1 MRIETPLS
9 NNDYRELKKETKE
22 VLGLGGHLSPPFG
35 QSTLDYVEVHLLNT
49 DGNFIEK
56 FNSEHTTFEDDK
68 IILNIGQ
75 DLRDRD
81 FNRGEFQVRYHFIRK
96 VAGSD
101 EIVLTKTVDG
111 VPNLIHSG
119 NPELTGVPMG
129 EFYTDEEGN
138 PFVGQGPPANFLDAQ
153 PLDVKEWKFKID
165 EISPSR
171 TEIRIVPQLIK
182 NTNYIKEF
190 RDLIEPKRY
199 IPETSWDEY
208 VNGHTDLRGAW
219 ITIRDKPDDPLSKWW
234 RPRLQF
240 QDNVTT
246 AGDFG
251 KLHWN
256 LYGKDEPNRNLP
268 TQDGG
273 GQISWTGPD
282 SSRLEFNVRREVE
295 DEGFKETMKGD
306 KITVE
311 KAYVI
316 GYETRPDVQENSD
329 YQSEDPIP
337 DLYIQATRVGDTRE
351 FDYSMYTMD
360 GIPYNPNSQGIQFY
374 WEFGCGHKQEAS
386 TESNASHNYDTN
398 GSYSPS
404 VYVFTPNFQKEI
416 TEVRTPNGR
425 ILDFVEI
432 ETLESSTQNSSLDGK
447 IIRWNCNLTQGI
459 PKSRSTARATVGSRW
474 YIQNGYRRFITNGT
488 NLGLLRN
495 LLGLTVARDS
505 DGNTQTV
512 TRFDDVNN
520 FNVQVTLFNP
530 LEVELDAVS
539 ISDFPIGPDI
549 DATAFTTGVSINES
563 LPTPDMGQKIFLGLA
578 EGGEEETENQVDD
591 EFEQETDSGDDDT
604 NNESN
609 SGPFTVT
616 LVNSPIATS
625 QNLAGS
631 EVAFLGS
638 PYINTNVQNSVERNL
653 NTGQIVSFK
662 AKGMGEGNFFIGFF
676 DDEDFSTPSFSPQPN
691 ADELVDIFLD
701 SNRTFYVKVESGV

>member
-96 VAGSD
+96 VAGGD

-208 VNGHTDLRGAW
+208 VNGDTGLRGAW

-256 LYGKDEPNRNLP
+256 LFGKDEPNRNLP

-282 SSRLEFNVRREVE
+282 SSRIEFNVRREVE

-337 DLYIQATRVGDTRE
+337 DLYIQATRVGFTKQYN
-351 FDYSMYTMD
+351 YSMYTMD
-360 GIPYNPNSQGIQFY
+360 GEVYDPNSQGVQFY

-386 TESNASHNYDTN
+386 PEPNASHNYDTE
-398 GSYSPS
+398 GAYTPS

-425 ILDFVEI
+425 V
-432 ETLESSTQNSSLDGK
+432 LESVVTTPPADAPPSVGQSQLDGK
-447 IIRWNCNLTQGI
+447 IIKWNGNGETPRKSLTNN
-459 PKSRSTARATVGSRW
+459 TAAGLGSRW
-474 YIQNGYRRFITNGT
+474 YIQNGYRRHITTADNV
-488 NLGLLRN
+488 LLLRN
-495 LLGLTVARDS
+495 ALGQVPAVDENGNIINDNA
-505 DGNTQTV
+505 DGSWLPQ
-512 TRFDDVNN
+512 DVFLPSTMIN
-520 FNVQVTLFNP
+520 Q
-530 LEVELDAVS
+530 
-539 ISDFPIGPDI
+539 FPIGPNL
-549 DATAFTTGVSINES
+549 TARSFTQGISTAVS
-563 LPTPDMGQKIFLGLA
+563 LPTEDMGSEDGQVYDPPVFLGNI
-578 EGGEEETENQVDD
+578 EQQEEED

-604 NNESN
+604 NNDSG

-616 LVNSPIATS
+616 LVNSPIAMS
-625 QNLAGS
+625 QGLAGS
-631 EVAFLGS
+631 EVAFQGGS
-638 PYINTNVQNSVERNL
+638 YINTNTQSQIQQVFQ
-653 NTGQIVSFK
+653 TGQIVSFK
-662 AKGMGEGNFFIGFF
+662 GKGMGAMGVNPFVGFF
-676 DDEDFSTPSFSPQPN
+676 DDENFSTPSFSPQPDAN
-691 ADELVDIFLD
+691 ELVDIFLD
-701 SNRTFYVKVESGV
+701 SNRTFYVKVESGF